1 MRYFNGKINFDNVK
15 QKTRLHHQHKKL
27 GEESPGLQCKDST
40 FMDNNA
46 IVEKIISKERL
57 EPYLYYHKND
67 LSKAIAQYKSN
78 ILISESFYPL
88 LAVLEIGIRNS
99 IDYQL
104 TKRFNDKEWYD
115 NKEFVKI
122 ATRFQ
127 IDRLSHA
134 RTNIYS
140 EKKVITP
147 GRIISELS
155 FGFWTS
161 LFDTKFE
168 MTLWKN
174 LRLSFPSCPK
184 NIRKRKTMSSKFNR
198 IRKLRNRI
206 FHHEAITWNL
216 NVLNLYK
223 DEIIQGIEWLDKDL
237 LEWIVELNHVEETIS
252 KVRETID

>member
-1 MRYFNGKINFDNVK
+1 
-15 QKTRLHHQHKKL
+15 
-27 GEESPGLQCKDST
+27 
-40 FMDNNA
+40 MDNNA
-46 IVEKIISKERL
+46 IVERIISKERL
-57 EPYLYYHKND
+57 EPYLNYHKND
-67 LSKAIAQYKSN
+67 LSKAIAHYKSN

-88 LAVLEIGIRNS
+88 LAVLEIGLRNS

-115 NKEFVKI
+115 NKDFVKI

-127 IDRLSHA
+127 IDRISQA

-140 EKKVITP
+140 EKKEITH

-174 LRLSFPSCPK
+174 LRLAFPNCPK
-184 NIRKRKTMSSKFNR
+184 NIRKRKTMSSKFNG

-216 NVLNLYK
+216 NVLNSYK
-223 DEIIQGIEWLDKDL
+223 DEIIEGVEWLNKDL

-252 KVRETID
+252 KFRKTID

>member
-1 MRYFNGKINFDNVK
+1 
-15 QKTRLHHQHKKL
+15 
-27 GEESPGLQCKDST
+27 
-40 FMDNNA
+40 MDNNV
-46 IVEKIISKERL
+46 IVERIISKERL
-57 EPYLYYHKND
+57 EPYLNYHNND
-67 LSKAIAQYKSN
+67 LSKAITHYKSN

-88 LAVLEIGIRNS
+88 LAVLEIGLRNS

-115 NKEFVKI
+115 NKEFVII

-127 IDRLSHA
+127 IDRISQA

-140 EKKVITP
+140 EKKEITP

-174 LRLSFPSCPK
+174 LRLAFPNCPK
-184 NIRKRKTMSSKFNR
+184 IIRKRKTMSSKFNG

-216 NVLNLYK
+216 DVLNSYK
-223 DEIIQGIEWLDKDL
+223 DEIIQGIEWLNSDL
-237 LEWIVELNHVEETIS
+237 LEWIVELNHVEDTIL
-252 KVRETID
+252 KYRKTID

>member
-1 MRYFNGKINFDNVK
+1 
-15 QKTRLHHQHKKL
+15 
-27 GEESPGLQCKDST
+27 
-40 FMDNNA
+40 MDNNL
-46 IVEKIISKERL
+46 IVERIISKERL
-57 EPYLYYHKND
+57 EPYLNYHMND
-67 LSKAIAQYKSN
+67 LSKAIAHYKSN

-88 LAVLEIGIRNS
+88 LAVLEIGLRNS

-127 IDRLSHA
+127 IDRISQA

-140 EKKVITP
+140 EKKEITP

-174 LRLSFPSCPK
+174 LRLAFPNCPK
-184 NIRKRKTMSSKFNR
+184 NIRKRNTMSSKFNG

-223 DEIIQGIEWLDKDL
+223 DEIIQGIGWLNKDL

-252 KVRETID
+252 KFRKTID

>member
-1 MRYFNGKINFDNVK
+1 
-15 QKTRLHHQHKKL
+15 
-27 GEESPGLQCKDST
+27 
-40 FMDNNA
+40 MDNNA
-46 IVEKIISKERL
+46 IVERIISKERL
-57 EPYLYYHKND
+57 EPYLNYHKSD
-67 LSKAIAQYKSN
+67 LSKAIAHYKSN

-88 LAVLEIGIRNS
+88 LAVLEIGLRNS

-104 TKRFNDKEWYD
+104 TKRFGQREWYD
-115 NKEFVKI
+115 NKDFVKI

-127 IDRLSHA
+127 IDRISQA

-140 EKKVITP
+140 AKKEITP

-174 LRLSFPSCPK
+174 MRLAFPNCPK
-184 NIRKRKTMSSKFNR
+184 NIRKRKTMSSKFNG

-216 NVLNLYK
+216 NVLNSYK
-223 DEIIQGIEWLDKDL
+223 DEIIEGIEWLNKNL
-237 LEWIVELNHVEETIS
+237 LEWIVELNHVEEAIS
-252 KVRETID
+252 RFRKTID

>member
-1 MRYFNGKINFDNVK
+1 M
-15 QKTRLHHQHKKL
+15 
-27 GEESPGLQCKDST
+27 
-40 FMDNNA
+40 NNNT
-46 IVEKIISKERL
+46 ISDRIISRERL
-57 EPYLYYHKND
+57 EPYLNYHKND
-67 LSKAIAQYKSN
+67 LSKAIAHYKSN

-88 LAVLEIGIRNS
+88 LAVLEIGLRNS

-115 NKEFVKI
+115 NKDFVKI

-127 IDRLSHA
+127 IDRISQA

-140 EKKVITP
+140 EKKEITP

-174 LRLSFPSCPK
+174 LRLAFPNCPK
-184 NIRKRKTMSSKFNR
+184 NIRKRKTMSSKFNG

-216 NVLNLYK
+216 KVLDSYK
-223 DEIIQGIEWLDKDL
+223 DEIIQGIEWLNEDL

-252 KVRETID
+252 KFRKTID

>member
-1 MRYFNGKINFDNVK
+1 M
-15 QKTRLHHQHKKL
+15 
-27 GEESPGLQCKDST
+27 
-40 FMDNNA
+40 NNIA
-46 IVEKIISKERL
+46 ISDRIISRERL
-57 EPYLYYHKND
+57 EPYLNYHKND
-67 LSKAIAQYKSN
+67 LSKAIAHYKSN

-88 LAVLEIGIRNS
+88 LAVLEIGLRNS

-115 NKEFVKI
+115 NRDFVKI

-127 IDRLSHA
+127 IDRISQA

-140 EKKVITP
+140 EKKEITP

-174 LRLSFPSCPK
+174 LRLAFPNCPK
-184 NIRKRKTMSSKFNR
+184 NIRKRKTMSSKFNG

-216 NVLNLYK
+216 KVLDSYK
-223 DEIIQGIEWLDKDL
+223 DEIIQGIEWLNEDL

-252 KVRETID
+252 KFRKTID